1 MKVETFKAIQTIK
14 YVLQVLHP
22 AECTSRVIK
31 VFHRDNKHY
40 SSIDLF
46 LVINMRLARS
56 KQKAKHKAACDER
69 EEKDCTFQIK
79 ECRRKTKK
87 DVVEATTKM
96 AEEAC
101 LKHQQILEKAYKP
114 CHIDQITTPTEK
126 TSEKYTKCMQKI
138 QIQCGR

>member
-1 MKVETFKAIQTIK
+1 MKVETFKAIQTTK

-87 DVVEATTKM
+87 DVAEAIAKM

-101 LKHQQILEKAYKP
+101 LKHQQILEQAYKP
-114 CHIDQITTPTEK
+114 HRIDQITTPTEE
-126 TSEKYTKCMQKI
+126 TSEKYTTCMQKM
-138 QIQCGR
+138 QI